1 MLKNK
6 EIFLNNFSQDLVK
19 SLNPIIRQLKCTPE
33 EIIIIKGDLDDCSI
47 FFIEEGIVELYSEK
61 IVNDE
66 LASNRIQTLSSSQ
79 TFGQLE
85 FFTGFNRYINV

>member
-6 EIFLNNFSQDLVK
+6 EIFLNNFSSDLVK

-66 LASNRIQTLSSSQ
+66 LVSN
-79 TFGQLE
+79 
-85 FFTGFNRYINV
+85 